1 MVDKAILIILN
12 NYFAELGRNGIL
24 VEKGVVFGSYARG
37 DQTKESDID
46 VLVVS
51 PIFDGHSKNSDL
63 LDTLWRVRRHADIRI
78 EPIAVGV
85 REFDTDDES
94 PLIGIARRE
103 GVEVPFGPHRGSG
116 KAKAA

>member
-1 MVDKAILIILN
+1 MVDKAILKILGL
-12 NYFAELGRNGIL
+12 YFAELGRNGIT

-37 DQTKESDID
+37 DQTRESDID

-51 PIFDGHSKNSDL
+51 PIFDGKKDDSV
-63 LDTLWRVRRHADIRI
+63 LDTLWRARRHADMRL

-85 REFDTDDES
+85 HEFQEDEES
-94 PLIGIARRE
+94 PLIGVARRE
-103 GVEVPFGPHRGSG
+103 GVVVPYKPVGGSR